1 MRLAPCLAL
10 LLGLLLPALQWA
22 QEAETPEQLLRRTAE
37 LAAGGD
43 GEAAVAAYREWL
55 QAGGEEAG
63 YGEVLLRAVGAAT
76 ELAGALR
83 LLADFTPRVRDP
95 AAREA
100 CLERQVELL
109 RLAGRIEEAL
119 GVQLSLPETPGRL
132 VERATLCLELGL
144 TGEAEEALRR
154 IGDAGDAETP
164 AVAQYLLAMVYL
176 ATDRAGPAEAT
187 LRSLYE
193 RYPDAQVVPA
203 ALLAL
208 GEALR
213 GRGEAKAQVLG
224 ELKARFP
231 ASPEAALAEAAA
243 RVRYA
248 AAPLRLLPPGAP
260 APKAP
265 VPYAGPAK
273 ALVQAGS
280 FRDPENAQYLVRDLS
295 ARGFEARILE
305 KAVGEARYY
314 RVVIGPAQSPEK
326 AQGLILRLKDAG
338 FEGVLLLE

>member
-1 MRLAPCLAL
+1 MRLAPWLAL

-95 AAREA
+95 AARAA

-144 TGEAEEALRR
+144 TGEAQEALRR
-154 IGDAGDAETP
+154 VGDAGDVET
-164 AVAQYLLAMVYL
+164 AAAAQYLLAMVYL

-187 LRSLYE
+187 LRSLFE

-213 GRGEAKAQVLG
+213 GRGEAQVLG

-260 APKAP
+260 APKAH
-265 VPYAGPAK
+265 VPDAGPAK

-314 RVVIGPAQSPEK
+314 RVVIGLAQSPEK